1 MSRKIERPSRSDL
14 KDLIRN
20 LPFTTIAK
28 QYNVTDNA
36 IRKWCKVYNLPNK
49 TREIK
54 KYSDEEWGQ
63 V

>member
-1 MSRKIERPSRSDL
+1 MSRKIERPSRNDL

-28 QYNVTDNA
+28 KYNVTDNA